1 MPIIPQ
7 QEIWSR
13 KSFFCDGLFS
23 SGTGKDPPCYGLDP
37 STLPFF
43 KFTISSVVISKKY
56 SVLQKILKQWLSRKE
71 KNRSLS
77 SKDPSCYGLDPS
89 ILPFLF
95 HLTNVVVNKE
105 EFSSRDLQKLLKQRV
120 YPKEWHRF
128 LSSNFLSCSPGIFTP
143 NPPTPRLRVE
153 VLYHSARLGRDS
165 SHGFNLCLV
174 CLKLF

>member
-7 QEIWSR
+7 QGIWSR

-128 LSSNFLSCSPGIFTP
+128 LSSIFLSCSPGLFTP
-143 NPPTPRLRVE
+143 NPPHPQAT
-153 VLYHSARLGRDS
+153 GRS
-165 SHGFNLCLV
+165 TISFCSTRTG
-174 CLKLF
+174 